1 MKLHNQALKY
11 LSVSIFIIVSIWAA
25 IFYINLM
32 DEIHDSIDDS
42 LERDRSVILKKL
54 HVDQD
59 FEQSMRAAIQSVIT
73 LINVLILQVSGEC
86 APATRD
92 LYTDTVLYL
101 QGEDNGKPFRML
113 TSSFTRG
120 GKF

>member
-42 LERDRSVILKKL
+42 LERDKAVILKKL
-54 HVDQD
+54 QEDPD
-59 FEQSMRAAIQSVIT
+59 FEQTLRAGIKAAFTESNI
-73 LINVLILQVSGEC
+73 LIREISEESALAARVWY
-86 APATRD
+86 TRS
-92 LYTDTVLYL
+92 
-101 QGEDNGKPFRML
+101 E
-113 TSSFTRG
+113 
-120 GKF
+120 